1 MIYPRKG
8 LQEIMKY
15 IESKEI
21 IVLTGMRQVGK
32 TTLYRIIFDS
42 INSDNKIFLDV
53 ENPIDQKVFEEEDFN
68 NIVRNFER
76 LGIDSKKKMYTFID
90 EIQAMPG
97 IVKAIRYLYDNYDI
111 KFFITG
117 SSSFYLKSLFTESL
131 AGRKFL
137 FEMFPLDFEE
147 FLIFKNQKRQFYEDF
162 EEKDKQ
168 KNFIIYEKLKRFYD
182 EYLEFGGFPAVVLA
196 ENVEEKKMKLKDIF
210 KSYFEKDIKIL
221 ADFKDIRAMR
231 ELILLVMQRC
241 GSKLEITKHASE
253 IGVSRETIYAYLNFL
268 EGTYFILLVTPFS
281 RNVDREVSGSRKIYL
296 CDNGLLNNFS
306 KVSEGSLFEN
316 AVFLNIKKYGKINY
330 YQKRTGGEI
339 DFIINKEIAIEVKLK
354 GTESDLKKLE
364 RISASL
370 DIKDYY
376 LITKDFSNEKGFI
389 PAMEV

>member
-1 MIYPRKG
+1 MIYPRKV

-97 IVKAIRYLYDNYDI
+97 IVRAIRYLYDNYDI
-111 KFFITG
+111 KFFVTG

-241 GSKLEITKHASE
+241 GSKLEITKLASE
-253 IGVSRETIYAYLNFL
+253 IGVSRETIYSYLNFL

-389 PAMEV
+389 PAIEV

>member
-1 MIYPRKG
+1 MIYPRKV

-241 GSKLEITKHASE
+241 GSKLEITKLASE
-253 IGVSRETIYAYLNFL
+253 IGVSRETIYSYLNFL

-389 PAMEV
+389 PAIEV